1 MSFIEGVNECL
12 GQENGRRKL
21 TPSFTHK
28 MERLQ
33 TTEETQLIPFHSS
46 NNIISFLILRG
57 KVFSSSSPTL
67 WLPSSIYTSTKLQ
80 IRNFNL

>member
-21 TPSFTHK
+21 TLSFTHK

-33 TTEETQLIPFHSS
+33 TTEETQLIPFHS
-46 NNIISFLILRG
+46 
-57 KVFSSSSPTL
+57 
-67 WLPSSIYTSTKLQ
+67 
-80 IRNFNL
+80 